1 MPILFLESKT
11 LRRSVDSSQRIALL
25 DALQLKELTP
35 LIRSARRN
43 CFEYLMVPPESIAE
57 LESAMATW
65 MELSSSEAFIH
76 GDAFCF
82 ADHVFFLMFDS
93 SQSEDTPQIRAGIVY
108 DSTTPEPFRKL
119 DSYCHEVR
127 EALLTVV
134 GESASEQGL
143 PNWEQGPPSIP
154 EGFKRFIANQE
165 VDSLYTSLRKETMSR
180 RILAASNLEHQEAR
194 DFLRSAREAHMEG
207 YAARLLPGETRSS
220 EFSIEGLENVGLVER
235 EVQVSCR
242 KTGHALFRLPNAQ
255 ALAVVTVSDA
265 TCSECGSRVSDEK
278 VEEVIAPTQL
288 ASSLLED
295 GSWLVNRLH
304 YTLRQLGVAESEI
317 AVGPS
322 EGTGYGQ
329 MMANICGESFLLVTR
344 DGDVTPAFAR
354 WAIDLELETEA
365 SHLVVVGTGRLF
377 NEAALL
383 LQNHSRRRVSAGH
396 DFALVVA
403 DDITTATKELASA
416 VEAVSQR
423 IVADHL
429 CRLDNCIGLN
439 VSRLLLTKFN
449 LRTNAVADEAELI
462 VPPPSVP
469 KPPLALAASVSSY
482 ASDVVESVYAVTVE
496 PVTSESFLT
505 EPVTSEPFVAEPVVS
520 QPETPPIDQEPQVR
534 SDIYPTWD
542 QL

>member
-11 LRRSVDSSQRIALL
+11 LRYSVDSSQRIALL
-25 DALQLKELTP
+25 DVLQQKELTP

-43 CFEYLMVPPESIAE
+43 CFEHLAVPAENIPE
-57 LESAMATW
+57 LESAMASW
-65 MELSSSEAFIH
+65 MDSSGSDVYIH

-82 ADHVFFLMFDS
+82 ADHVFFLMFNS
-93 SQSEDTPQIRAGIVY
+93 SQSEDTPQIRAGLVY
-108 DSTTPEPFRKL
+108 ETATPEPFRKL
-119 DSYCHEVR
+119 DSFCHEVR
-127 EALLTVV
+127 EALATVV
-134 GESASEQGL
+134 GDSGNEQRI
-143 PNWEQGPPSIP
+143 PHWEQGPPVIP
-154 EGFKRFIANQE
+154 EGFKKFIERQE

-180 RILAASNLEHQEAR
+180 RILAASNLEHQGAR

-220 EFSIEGLENVGLVER
+220 DFSIEGLENVGLVER

-278 VEEVIAPTQL
+278 VEEVIAPTPL

-295 GSWLVNRLH
+295 GSWLINRLH
-304 YTLRQLGVAESEI
+304 YTLRQLGVPESEI
-317 AVGPS
+317 AVGPC

-344 DGDVTPAFAR
+344 DGDLTPAFAR

-416 VEAVSQR
+416 VQGVSQR

-429 CRLDNCIGLN
+429 CRLDNSIGLN

-449 LRTNAVADEAELI
+449 LPTKSVRDEAEL
-462 VPPPSVP
+462 VAQPLAVP
-469 KPPLALAASVSSY
+469 KPLALAASVSTY
-482 ASDVVESVYAVTVE
+482 ATDVAASGPGDPIEPMEPVGAVE
-496 PVTSESFLT
+496 PLEAVLVE
-505 EPVTSEPFVAEPVVS
+505 AEPVAS
-520 QPETPPIDQEPQVR
+520 QPETPPIDREPQVR
-534 SDIYPTWD
+534 SDIYPAWD